1 MSNKPIRIRPSSRPP
16 KKSGGCS
23 GCGGRVKRNDPRRR
37 KNARIRKRKDV
48 SQVEKNVGNKKII
61 KLS

>member
-48 SQVEKNVGNKKII
+48 S
-61 KLS
+61 